1 MIHVYTNLPL
11 ALLPILITEYEL
23 SIFIASLAVAIPR
36 AFSLVFSVPSGLV
49 ADRLSHTKLISLSLA
64 LGALAASII
73 VVAPTLEA
81 IVFGFSLAALAS
93 TLYHPPALST
103 TSNISAADYLSRGLG
118 FHGASGTLG
127 IALGPITLG
136 LVLNRFEWRYSYL
149 IWIVPILAA
158 AVTAFFAR
166 MYEPQQERQYKG
178 RDRGLITPLRDVVS
192 VAFLSF
198 IMLMLFLGA
207 AGGTISTYLTT
218 FLTKSKGL
226 DASLASII
234 FGLNPLIGLTSVI
247 LGGYLGDKLGWKKSL
262 TLIIPTASAALSCM
276 YFSASTSQTAL
287 FYVVYGFFNIMTM
300 PVTTSLVARIIP
312 QKSRGTAFSI
322 QFIPESVVG
331 IVMPVILGIAIN
343 LLDIW
348 IIFPT
353 AIAFYIIA
361 LAITQTLRAG

>member
-11 ALLPILITEYEL
+11 ALLPILISEYEL
-23 SIFIASLAVAIPR
+23 SIFIASFAVAIPR
-36 AFSLVFSVPSGLV
+36 VFSLLFSVPSGLV
-49 ADRLSHTKLISLSLA
+49 ADRLSHTKLISVSLA
-64 LGALAASII
+64 LEALAASLV
-73 VVAPTLEA
+73 VVAPTLEL
-81 IVFGFSLAALAS
+81 IILGFSLAALAS

-103 TSNISAADYLSRGLG
+103 TSNISTADYLSRGLG
-118 FHGASGTLG
+118 FHGASGTFG

-149 IWIVPILAA
+149 IWIAPILAT

-166 MYEPQQERQYKG
+166 MYEPQQERQHEARVKS
-178 RDRGLITPLRDVVS
+178 LITPLRDVVS
-192 VAFLSF
+192 VVFLSF
-198 IMLMLFLGA
+198 LMLMLFLGA

-226 DASLASII
+226 DAGLASII

-247 LGGYLGDKLGWKKSL
+247 LGGYLGDKLGLKKSL
-262 TLIIPTASAALSCM
+262 TVIISTASAALFCM
-276 YFSASTSQTAL
+276 YISMSTFQTAL
-287 FYVVYGFFNIMTM
+287 FYVVYGFFNIMAM
-300 PVTTSLVARIIP
+300 PITTSLVARIIP
-312 QKSRGTAFSI
+312 EKSRGTAFSI
-322 QFIPESVVG
+322 QFIPESVIG
-331 IVMPVILGIAIN
+331 IVMPIVLGIAIN

-361 LAITQTLRAG
+361 LVITQILRVI